1 MPSDSKTPN
10 FDIIN
15 NHLNCEKKKKKFWA
29 RIRSPDRF
37 NDLREVF
44 RKISGRRRREKKIF
58 IWSDAMGK
66 RGKKNADDVES
77 RPAELLTA
85 ASAHIC
91 WA

>member
-1 MPSDSKTPN
+1 
-10 FDIIN
+10 
-15 NHLNCEKKKKKFWA
+15 
-29 RIRSPDRF
+29 
-37 NDLREVF
+37 
-44 RKISGRRRREKKIF
+44 
-58 IWSDAMGK
+58 MGK